1 MIQNNDMSL
10 HSYLILRSPTCYVQ
24 SAAHVV
30 VVFTKA
36 SRSKS
41 PEVSLAGPADLN
53 HKEFMNI
60 MLQES
65 QESQKSQ
72 ESQESQSLSLT
83 EERVRLLDSKH
94 SLIIPVESN
103 PNTTARRFPIKG
115 KLHCKLPLE
124 VSYQTKYSELHF
136 ITKLNL

>member
-10 HSYLILRSPTCYVQ
+10 HYYLILRSPTCYVQ

-65 QESQKSQ
+65 QESQSF
-72 ESQESQSLSLT
+72 SLT

-94 SLIIPVESN
+94 SLNIPVESN

-115 KLHCKLPLE
+115 KLHWKLPQE
-124 VSYQTKYSELHF
+124 VSYQTKYSELHD
-136 ITKLNL
+136 TAT

>member
-65 QESQKSQ
+65 QSF
-72 ESQESQSLSLT
+72 SLT
-83 EERVRLLDSKH
+83 EERVILLDSKH
-94 SLIIPVESN
+94 SLNIPVESN
-103 PNTTARRFPIKG
+103 PNTTARRFPIKR
-115 KLHCKLPLE
+115 KL
-124 VSYQTKYSELHF
+124 Y
-136 ITKLNL
+136 

>member
-65 QESQKSQ
+65 QESQ
-72 ESQESQSLSLT
+72 ESQSLSLT

-124 VSYQTKYSELHF
+124 ASYQTKYSELHF

>member
-60 MLQES
+60 MLQE
-65 QESQKSQ
+65 SQ

>member
-10 HSYLILRSPTCYVQ
+10 HYYLVLRSPTCYVQ

-65 QESQKSQ
+65 QSF
-72 ESQESQSLSLT
+72 SLM
-83 EERVRLLDSKH
+83 EERVILLDSKH
-94 SLIIPVESN
+94 SLIINVESN
-103 PNTTARRFPIKG
+103 PNTTASQFPIKR
-115 KLHCKLPLE
+115 KLHWKLPLE
-124 VSYQTKYSELHF
+124 VSYQTKYSELHL
-136 ITKLNL
+136 IMKLYL